1 MLNMKQL
8 NIDCKTVDMLINTI
22 ISSNPEVF
30 DGNPFLVEMFVDFAK
45 LNMTDEVAKSL
56 SATAQVLKDKYEEL
70 TSGKDGKYLVVTEFN
85 HAWHRDTE
93 WCVVD
98 SLEEAAKH
106 IENNYYYEYKGLL
119 PSFSIWKDKELL
131 FRNDAIEKWRR
142 LHVTFKKGN
151 GTNYT
156 TVMKTEH
163 NTYEEAIA
171 DHKTQVANA
180 QNEYGDVRRVLDVR
194 PQGNIIAETI
204 VQLKGNDTELVVTL
218 SGHYISPMETK

>member
-142 LHVTFKKGN
+142 IHVTLKRGN

-204 VQLKGNDTELVVTL
+204 VQLKENDTELVVTL
-218 SGHYISPMETK
+218 SGHYISPIETK

>member
-56 SATAQVLKDKYEEL
+56 SATAQVLKNKYEEL

-156 TVMKTEH
+156 TVVKTEH

-218 SGHYISPMETK
+218 SGHYISPIETK

>member
-1 MLNMKQL
+1 MLHY
-8 NIDCKTVDMLINTI
+8 
-22 ISSNPEVF
+22 
-30 DGNPFLVEMFVDFAK
+30 
-45 LNMTDEVAKSL
+45 
-56 SATAQVLKDKYEEL
+56 YEE
-70 TSGKDGKYLVVTEFN
+70 
-85 HAWHRDTE
+85 
-93 WCVVD
+93 
-98 SLEEAAKH
+98 
-106 IENNYYYEYKGLL
+106 YKELL

-180 QNEYGDVRRVLDVR
+180 QNEYDDVRRVLDVR

-204 VQLKGNDTELVVTL
+204 VQLKENDTELVVTL
-218 SGHYISPMETK
+218 SGHYISPIETK

>member
-1 MLNMKQL
+1 ME
-8 NIDCKTVDMLINTI
+8 T
-22 ISSNPEVF
+22 
-30 DGNPFLVEMFVDFAK
+30 
-45 LNMTDEVAKSL
+45 
-56 SATAQVLKDKYEEL
+56 
-70 TSGKDGKYLVVTEFN
+70 
-85 HAWHRDTE
+85 
-93 WCVVD
+93 
-98 SLEEAAKH
+98 
-106 IENNYYYEYKGLL
+106 
-119 PSFSIWKDKELL
+119 
-131 FRNDAIEKWRR
+131 

-156 TVMKTEH
+156 TVVKTEH

>member
-142 LHVTFKKGN
+142 LHVTFKRGN

-204 VQLKGNDTELVVTL
+204 VQLKENDTELVVTL
-218 SGHYISPMETK
+218 SGHYISPIETK

>member
-106 IENNYYYEYKGLL
+106 IENNYYYKYKGLL

-142 LHVTFKKGN
+142 LHVTFKRGN

-156 TVMKTEH
+156 TVVKTEH

-171 DHKTQVANA
+171 DHKTQVTNA
-180 QNEYGDVRRVLDVR
+180 QNEYGDVKRVLDVR

-204 VQLKGNDTELVVTL
+204 VQLKENDTELVVTL
-218 SGHYISPMETK
+218 SGHYISPIETK

>member
-156 TVMKTEH
+156 TVVKTEH

>member
-8 NIDCKTVDMLINTI
+8 NIDCKTVDMLINTV

-156 TVMKTEH
+156 TVVKTEH
-163 NTYEEAIA
+163 STYEEAIA

-218 SGHYISPMETK
+218 SGHYISPIETK

>member
-1 MLNMKQL
+1 MFNMKQL

-45 LNMTDEVAKSL
+45 LNMTEEVAKSL

-204 VQLKGNDTELVVTL
+204 VQLKENDTELVVTL
-218 SGHYISPMETK
+218 SGHYISPIETK

>member
-131 FRNDAIEKWRR
+131 FRNDAIEKWRP
-142 LHVTFKKGN
+142 
-151 GTNYT
+151 YT
-156 TVMKTEH
+156 LPLKRAT
-163 NTYEEAIA
+163 A
-171 DHKTQVANA
+171 
-180 QNEYGDVRRVLDVR
+180 R
-194 PQGNIIAETI
+194 TI
-204 VQLKGNDTELVVTL
+204 QLW
-218 SGHYISPMETK
+218 

>member
-30 DGNPFLVEMFVDFAK
+30 DGNSFLVEMFIDFAK
-45 LNMTDEVAKSL
+45 LNMTEEIANSL

-163 NTYEEAIA
+163 NTYEEARL
-171 DHKTQVANA
+171 DHKTQVTNA

-204 VQLKGNDTELVVTL
+204 VQLKEKDTELVVTI
-218 SGHYISPMETK
+218 SGHYISPIETK

>member
-1 MLNMKQL
+1 MFNMKQL

-45 LNMTDEVAKSL
+45 LNMTEEVAKSL

-119 PSFSIWKDKELL
+119 PSFSIWKGKELL

-156 TVMKTEH
+156 TVVKTEH

-204 VQLKGNDTELVVTL
+204 VQLKENDTELVVTL
-218 SGHYISPMETK
+218 SGHYISPIETK